1 MNIFKFI
8 LTDKSAQKRHI
19 INQLA
24 EDTKV
29 KKEIG
34 VLDKLQKFLSK

>member
-8 LTDKSAQKRHI
+8 LTNKATRKRHI

-24 EDTKV
+24 RDTKV

-34 VLDKLQKFLSK
+34 VLD